1 MQRETAEIE
10 RVEGGG
16 RVIHELSTGY
26 ASSESRSWVGDATR
40 LRGGTIALMGCL
52 KCSRQS
58 KRKSCGKNVVLFEYA
73 MACVM
78 FVACEETG
86 RFVRAPT
93 NKIGP
98 VAFCGKAHLRN

>member
-1 MQRETAEIE
+1 MQRETTEIE

-26 ASSESRSWVGDATR
+26 ASSESCSWVGDATG

-52 KCSRQS
+52 KCPTQS
-58 KRKSCGKNVVLFEYA
+58 KRKSCGKNVILFEYA
-73 MACVM
+73 LACVM

>member
-1 MQRETAEIE
+1 MQRETTEIE

-26 ASSESRSWVGDATR
+26 ASSESCSWVGDATG

-78 FVACEETG
+78 FVACEERLGDSFARPQT
-86 RFVRAPT
+86 RSAPSHFAA
-93 NKIGP
+93 KHI
-98 VAFCGKAHLRN
+98 